1 MFILSFISTPLSLPQ
16 FTMSEKLCLQWN
28 DFKDNVIASF
38 GNLREDNDFTDV
50 TLACEDGKQVEA
62 HKVILSSS
70 SPFFQ
75 NILKRNQH
83 THPLIYMR
91 GVKFEDIS
99 AIIDFLYFG
108 ETNVYQE
115 NLDSFLAIAQE
126 LQLKGLM
133 GKADKEVEMQ
143 KETSSK
149 TPVPTKANKVPKT
162 EASSFKSVSSSSP
175 SALVEPM
182 FGQEL
187 DRGCGTVALAN
198 NLSRDLGELVE
209 QVNSMME
216 KTPRKTVKG
225 KPVYN
230 CNVCGKEAE
239 SGDLK
244 KHIEAKHLE
253 GVSIPCNFCEKTFRS
268 RNSLT
273 THNNRYHNV
282 LT

>member
-1 MFILSFISTPLSLPQ
+1 
-16 FTMSEKLCLQWN
+16 MSEKLCLQWN

-75 NILKRNQH
+75 KILKRNQH

-91 GVKFEDIS
+91 GVKSDDLS

-133 GKADKEVEMQ
+133 GKADEEVEMQ
-143 KETSSK
+143 KET
-149 TPVPTKANKVPKT
+149 N
-162 EASSFKSVSSSSP
+162 
-175 SALVEPM
+175 
-182 FGQEL
+182 
-187 DRGCGTVALAN
+187 
-198 NLSRDLGELVE
+198 
-209 QVNSMME
+209 
-216 KTPRKTVKG
+216 
-225 KPVYN
+225 
-230 CNVCGKEAE
+230 
-239 SGDLK
+239 
-244 KHIEAKHLE
+244 
-253 GVSIPCNFCEKTFRS
+253 
-268 RNSLT
+268 
-273 THNNRYHNV
+273 
-282 LT
+282 